1 MSNDISSV
9 AGWQE
14 RSGQEVEHHNSG
26 STSWPQTLLAYV
38 EDWKEVSTTNLSG
51 VKQSDPALH
60 PHEDKGKDGVCV
72 FMCTHVWCP
81 LRTYGDCMHTC
92 CVRLSVCL
100 SVQAHLYEGPW
111 YDHTVDSR

>member
-26 STSWPQTLLAYV
+26 STSWPQTLPAYV

-60 PHEDKGKDGVCV
+60 PHEDKEKNVCV
-72 FMCTHVWCP
+72 CVHVYTSVVP
-81 LRTYGDCMHTC
+81 ITYGDCVHTC
-92 CVRLSVCL
+92 RVRLSACL
-100 SVQAHLYEGPW
+100 SVQAHLYEVPW